1 MKPSRLLL
9 PLLFLFILLTT
20 SVALAQDR
28 SVIVQRRD
36 ADMTINTDGSVNVV
50 ETWVVDFQGGPF
62 RFAFRTIP
70 FNRITSLVFDGVSE
84 NGKPYTRADT
94 EQPGTYSGESA
105 RGERTITWFFPPTTN
120 ATRTFELRY
129 TMTDALRIYDGGDQ
143 FWWKFIEADRAYP
156 IQSSTVTVHLPGEF
170 PTDQILAAT
179 YTNGVETG
187 GAEILD
193 GSTVQ
198 FTGGTFPPDTEW
210 EIRVQ
215 FPHGVVTQSVQP
227 WQRAEDMAD
236 AQAEIDAIAAE
247 QFNFYSTVTTW
258 FLIIAG
264 SLSLLLLWYLGGR
277 DRAAALPAEFL
288 NEPPQDPPGSGNI
301 LTPALA
307 GTLIDEEANVRDIL
321 ATLVDWARRGIITIT
336 AIPAGAKTS
345 DPNDDYMYKRIGTD
359 APPLQHQYE
368 REFMQKLWGAD
379 SQSRTIGYIR
389 ETFTASR
396 DEMFDSLYAEIVRQG
411 YFKTRPD
418 YVRARFYRFGWIL
431 LALLCPAAFLFQIF
445 IGMAY
450 TSDLAFSWSALA
462 PWIVLFIFS
471 GALMYL
477 ARYMPRKTPKGSEA
491 AARWNAFRRYLEHIE
506 KYTNVAESKE
516 QFEKYLPYAVAFGID
531 KTWVEKFARVD
542 TPAPRWYTPPS
553 TMILPSAR
561 SSVGSGGRGS
571 AFPPST
577 NPPSP
582 VGRGAGGEG
591 AAGTAP
597 VFPSLNDTADASFNT
612 LNNVSAGFFS
622 MLNTTAESFVKS
634 NPSFTPSRGSSRSG
648 SGGRSSWSGGGGGF
662 RSSGSSFRSSGGGSR
677 SSGGSRGGGGGRS
690 GFG

>member
-9 PLLFLFILLTT
+9 LVFFLFALLPLQ
-20 SVALAQDR
+20 ANAQDR

-36 ADMTINTDGSVNVV
+36 ADMTINSDGSVNVV

-70 FNRITSLVFDGVSE
+70 FNRISSLTFDGVSE
-84 NGKPYTRADT
+84 DGTPYTRADT
-94 EQPGTYSGESA
+94 ESPGTFNVEYGN
-105 RGERTITWFFPPTTN
+105 GERTITWYFPP
-120 ATRTFELRY
+120 ATDAVRTFQLYY
-129 TMTDALRIYDGGDQ
+129 TLTDALRIYDDGDQ

-156 IQSSTVTVHLPGEF
+156 IQQSAVTVHLPGNF

-179 YTNGVETG
+179 YTNGSESG
-187 GAEILD
+187 GAQIID

-198 FTGGTFPPDTEW
+198 FTGGPFPPDTEW

-227 WQRAEDMAD
+227 WQRADDLAD
-236 AQAEIDAIAAE
+236 AQADIDAIAAA

-264 SLSLLLLWYLGGR
+264 GLSLLLLWYLGGR
-277 DRAAALPAEFL
+277 DRATALPAEFIT
-288 NEPPQDPPGSGNI
+288 EPPQDPPGSGNV

-307 GTLIDEEANVRDIL
+307 GTLIDEQANVRDIL

-336 AIPAGAKTS
+336 ALPAGAKTS
-345 DPNDDYMYKRIGTD
+345 DPNDDYMYKRVGAD
-359 APPLQHQYE
+359 APPLEHQYE
-368 REFMQKLWGAD
+368 REFMLKLFRGET
-379 SQSRTIGYIR
+379 SRTIGHIR
-389 ETFTASR
+389 EKFTASR
-396 DEMFDSLYAEIVRQG
+396 DEMFDSLYAEIVRLG

-431 LALLCPAAFLFQIF
+431 LALICPAAFLFQLF
-445 IGMAY
+445 IGIAY

-462 PWIVLFIFS
+462 PWVVLFVLSF
-471 GALMYL
+471 ALMYL
-477 ARYMPRKTPKGSEA
+477 ARYMPRKTPQGSEA

-506 KYTNVAESKE
+506 KYTNVADARD

-531 KTWVEKFARVD
+531 KTWVEKFAAVN
-542 TPAPRWYTPPS
+542 TPAPRWYIPPPS
-553 TMILPSAR
+553 MTMPATRTSSSGSSGRSNPFPS
-561 SSVGSGGRGS
+561 
-571 AFPPST
+571 ST
-577 NPPSP
+577 NPSSP
-582 VGRGAGGEG
+582 LGRETGGTGGAGGKNQ
-591 AAGTAP
+591 AP
-597 VFPSLNDTADASFNT
+597 VFPTLNDTAGASFNS
-612 LNNVSAGFFS
+612 LNSISAGFFS

-634 NPSFTPSRGSSRSG
+634 NPSFSPSRGSSRSG
-648 SGGRSSWSGGGGGF
+648 SGGRSSWSGGG
-662 RSSGSSFRSSGGGSR
+662 SSFRSGSSSSSSSSR
-677 SSGGSRGGGGGRS
+677 SSGGGGGGRS